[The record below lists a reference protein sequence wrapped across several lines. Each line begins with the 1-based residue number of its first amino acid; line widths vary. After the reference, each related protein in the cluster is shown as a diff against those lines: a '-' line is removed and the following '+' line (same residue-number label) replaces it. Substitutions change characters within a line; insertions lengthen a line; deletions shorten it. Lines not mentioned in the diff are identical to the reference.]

1 MMTVTIYYLFCYTC
15 DRNGDGINL
24 IICVILHYFIYTTA
38 TIKNLRPPIRSRDVV
53 RLRGL
58 IEFIYCIKC
67 YLAIKSAN
75 ELF

>member
-1 MMTVTIYYLFCYTC
+1 
-15 DRNGDGINL
+15 
-24 IICVILHYFIYTTA
+24 
-38 TIKNLRPPIRSRDVV
+38 V

>member
-1 MMTVTIYYLFCYTC
+1 M
-15 DRNGDGINL
+15 R
-24 IICVILHYFIYTTA
+24 
-38 TIKNLRPPIRSRDVV
+38 NLRLAIRSRNVV

-58 IEFIYCIKC
+58 VEFVYCIKC

>member
-1 MMTVTIYYLFCYTC
+1 M
-15 DRNGDGINL
+15 NL
-24 IICVILHYFIYTTA
+24 IICVILHEFIYTTA
-38 TIKNLRPPIRSRDVV
+38 TITNLRLLIRSRDFV

-75 ELF
+75 GLF

>member
-1 MMTVTIYYLFCYTC
+1 MMIDDSHHLFGYTS
-15 DRNGDGINL
+15 DRNGYGINL
-24 IICVILHYFIYTTA
+24 IICVILHQFIYTMA
-38 TIKNLRPPIRSRDVV
+38 TITNVRLPIRSRVVV

-58 IEFIYCIKC
+58 IEFIYYIKC